1 VIVDAGCYEL
11 VIGVLK
17 IGFGIMRKIVVG
29 LCVSESR
36 TFVGYVRFMQV
47 LVLNEVVCAGF

>member
-47 LVLNEVVCAGF
+47 LVLNEVVCEGF

>member
-1 VIVDAGCYEL
+1 MNL

-17 IGFGIMRKIVVG
+17 IGFAGFGIVRKIIVG